1 MDESGLD
8 SSFNDEDALLPEPLQ
23 RESNE
28 LRRDQINGADWTDEK
43 QSRFLEL
50 TSMENEAKDTRG
62 IN

>member
-23 RESNE
+23 RELNK
-28 LRRDQINGADWTDEK
+28 LRKDQIDGTDWTDEK
-43 QSRFLEL
+43 QSRYLEL
-50 TSMENEAKDTRG
+50 TSMEDEAKDTRE